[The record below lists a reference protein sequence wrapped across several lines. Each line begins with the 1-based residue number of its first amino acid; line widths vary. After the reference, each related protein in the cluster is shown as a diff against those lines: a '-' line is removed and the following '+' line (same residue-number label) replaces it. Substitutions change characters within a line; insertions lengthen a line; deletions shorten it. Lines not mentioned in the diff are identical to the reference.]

1 MHGAGGRLAP
11 FLHFGGILVVC
22 YLVRHGQDDETI
34 RGGWSNHPLT
44 EEGIRQ
50 AEILAEDVS
59 SLAVGTVYSSDLC
72 RAMQTAQLLAD
83 KLHLSVVP
91 LPQFREVNNGDLAG
105 MKNNIAL
112 ERYPGLFWNQL
123 DWEQHYPRGESPKQ
137 FYERIQTAWAAFSEE
152 ILSHKENVILVT
164 HSGVIHVILS
174 ILENRSYS
182 NREAHR
188 KVSPTEV
195 IALYNHNGVWE
206 ELL

>member
-1 MHGAGGRLAP
+1 M
-11 FLHFGGILVVC
+11 VC

-59 SLAVGTVYSSDLC
+59 SLTVGAIYSSDLC

-83 KLHLSVVP
+83 KLRLPVLP

-105 MKNNIAL
+105 MKNSLAL

-123 DWEQHYPRGESPKQ
+123 DWEKCYPNGESPKQ
-137 FYERIQTAWAAFSEE
+137 FYERIRTAWAAFSEE
-152 ILSHKENVILVT
+152 ILSRNENVVLVT

-182 NREAHR
+182 NRETHR
-188 KVSPTEV
+188 KVRRTEV
-195 IALYNHNGVWE
+195 IALSKQNGVWK

>member
-1 MHGAGGRLAP
+1 M
-11 FLHFGGILVVC
+11 VC

-44 EEGIRQ
+44 KEGIRQ
-50 AEILAEDVS
+50 AEILSEDVS
-59 SLAVGTVYSSDLC
+59 SLTVGAIYSSDLC

-83 KLHLSVVP
+83 KLHLPVVP

-105 MKNNIAL
+105 MKNNLAL

-123 DWEQHYPRGESPKQ
+123 DWEQRYPCGERPKQ
-137 FYERIQTAWAAFSEE
+137 FYERIRTAWVAFSEE

-164 HSGVIHVILS
+164 HGGVIHVILS
-174 ILENRSYS
+174 ILENRPYR
-182 NREAHR
+182 NREVHR

-195 IALYNHNGVWE
+195 IALYNHNGVWK